1 MTRRSDPLPRRVR
14 AFCRQLEL
22 RGTLVLCALSG
33 GRDSMALLRVLS
45 ELKCKIGRASCRER
59 V

>member
-45 ELKCKIGRASCRER
+45 ELGMLNNEFGR
-59 V
+59 